1 MAQVRDKKLADKKK
15 IAGGS
20 SVLMPEVFVSNYSKQ
35 QKNFAKYKRE
45 KNLQK
50 DFEHVANPQVLS
62 LAQGHTVPVDSLV
75 LVLRVQE
82 SRNTTPQAQKIL
94 KELGL
99 KEVNNAAF
107 VMATTETIKQLM
119 LVKDYVAYG
128 LPSKAVLEDLIRKRG
143 FLKAKNS
150 KRVPISDN
158 VMIEELLGEDG
169 CICVEDVID
178 SFWRCKQNA
187 ALYKRVKEVL
197 WPI

>member
-1 MAQVRDKKLADKKK
+1 MAN
-15 IAGGS
+15 S
-20 SVLMPEVFVSNYSKQ
+20 
-35 QKNFAKYKRE
+35 
-45 KNLQK
+45 
-50 DFEHVANPQVLS
+50 QVLS
-62 LAQGHTVPVDSLV
+62 LAQAHTVPVDSLV

-128 LPSKAVLEDLIRKRG
+128 LPSKAVLEELIRKRG
-143 FLKAKNS
+143 FLKAKDS

-197 WPI
+197 WPIQLAARKETASEKITKHEATSRDVKKTLTAAWKGGYLGYMGDKINEFVQALI